1 MKLAY
6 AVLIGTLALA
16 GCQKAPPAPEPASKD
31 TAMTCLRDNDLP
43 CAEANLRGY
52 LKQYPTDSESTAVLA
67 ITLTKAGKHR
77 ESLPFY
83 DTAVKAGQVTYD
95 LFAFYARSLDATGNL
110 DHAIVRTVGE
120 AAHHRRVVVGRV
132 GACGWNAAGCR
143 HDDVHRADSR
153 VVGAD
158 ELPEQIGHVGVH
170 VDGVDDAIREREGG
184 SLTTDRRTKQP
195 LPLARRRLIRRDHR
209 ERTIIVGC
217 GEVDDLIAVA
227 FERSDARRERA
238 GTEVVGDDL
247 GHRQRTVGCQPGL
260 GDQ

>member
-6 AVLIGTLALA
+6 AALIGALALA
-16 GCQKAPPAPEPASKD
+16 GCEKAPPAPEPASKD

-110 DHAIVRTVGE
+110 DHAIYYNKKSLQIVPSLVDVRGDLARQLVRKGDPAQAVALLKWHDNDLKRKGHPPYFTAQIAAIQE
-120 AAHHRRVVVGRV
+120 AAK
-132 GACGWNAAGCR
+132 APPA
-143 HDDVHRADSR
+143 
-153 VVGAD
+153 
-158 ELPEQIGHVGVH
+158 P
-170 VDGVDDAIREREGG
+170 
-184 SLTTDRRTKQP
+184 
-195 LPLARRRLIRRDHR
+195 
-209 ERTIIVGC
+209 
-217 GEVDDLIAVA
+217 
-227 FERSDARRERA
+227 
-238 GTEVVGDDL
+238 
-247 GHRQRTVGCQPGL
+247 
-260 GDQ
+260 